1 MDSMRSLNTSL
12 PPARRRTQP
21 SAPLLQAFKSAAL
34 QVTNLYKAAASDRE
48 NAHDEGYQAAL
59 EDLLSFMDA
68 ENLGVGD
75 GEGWRVRQW
84 ATEHLQDG
92 LMGNSVGDSDDEP
105 EEEQRARSSSP
116 AVQRNPDRHQAT
128 SMTTSASTNN
138 ANPTPAQ
145 TNLRSSTTP
154 EPQPEILPSFDGSS
168 VPKADFTFRASQSLP
183 PPSHDLDMA
192 NDVDNTD
199 GAEDAD
205 STRPP
210 TSPVQINL
218 RHNRPHH
225 RNSRP
230 SSTRSNHNR
239 ESSRAAAAAA
249 AAATAAAMAG
259 LGNLG
264 QGAGS
269 KRRVPF
275 GDVFDIGPGNGN
287 GRDGFGNGGGKRG
300 RWT

>member
-1 MDSMRSLNTSL
+1 MRSLNTSL

-48 NAHDEGYQAAL
+48 NAHDDGYQAAI

-84 ATEHLQDG
+84 ATERIQEG
-92 LMGNSVGDSDDEP
+92 MMGNTVGDSDDEP

-116 AVQRNPDRHQAT
+116 AVQRNHDRHQAT
-128 SMTTSASTNN
+128 SMTPSAPANN
-138 ANPTPAQ
+138 ANTTTT
-145 TNLRSSTTP
+145 TNVNSSTSP
-154 EPQPEILPSFDGSS
+154 DPQPEARSSFDISS
-168 VPKADFTFRASQSLP
+168 LPKADFTFRASQSLP
-183 PPSHDLDMA
+183 PSSHDLDMA
-192 NDVDNTD
+192 NDD
-199 GAEDAD
+199 DANNETAD
-205 STRPP
+205 DAGDMHPP
-210 TSPVQINL
+210 NSPVQINL
-218 RHNRPHH
+218 RHNRSHH
-225 RNSRP
+225 RNG
-230 SSTRSNHNR
+230 RSNARTNHNR

-269 KRRVPF
+269 KRRLPF
-275 GDVFDIGPGNGN
+275 GDMFDIGPGNAN
-287 GRDGFGNGGGKRG
+287 GKDGFGNGGGKRG